1 MQNKQTWKEAQTLL
15 ANALAEADLWEDRIK
30 KQQKKTNATRQK
42 TTHQYSQEEKGRKR
56 ERDTRDVSESLE
68 RKREGGGFVSEIG
81 WLESRESRV
90 LQTVYLRRHKPLF
103 EKKVTQEEFEFF
115 NGAFSVQEA
124 NVCMCPSLIWN

>member
-1 MQNKQTWKEAQTLL
+1 MFLEMSPISLL

-68 RKREGGGFVSEIG
+68 RKREGGGFVSEIEIG
-81 WLESRESRV
+81 RAHV
-90 LQTVYLRRHKPLF
+90 
-103 EKKVTQEEFEFF
+103 
-115 NGAFSVQEA
+115 
-124 NVCMCPSLIWN
+124 